1 MRNLWL
7 ISIFCLSAL
16 LSNAQSDKLQQAKE
30 FFFHHQY
37 EEALAVLKGAKEL
50 VKTDQ
55 EAKFLLAIC
64 YFHLNDLNQS
74 SILLKELVKDD
85 SKPAY
90 PECWLYLAKVNHAM
104 HQFEPAIKHYKDYL
118 RRMPVGHPNRSM
130 VWDAIKR
137 CAIGI
142 KLQYLQAGVVVENMG
157 SQVNTADD
165 EFAPIISP
173 SYSGKLYFSSIRPG
187 NIGDKRND
195 KGQIDEHLGEFRSDM
210 FSCEV
215 TQGQWGKVESMHYLL
230 NSPQHDVL
238 LDFAPG
244 GAILFYF
251 KGNTPESGQI
261 LMDTFKRG
269 DDRVLKSDVFS
280 GPINPALGDG
290 TPHFV
295 NDTLIYFSSRRP
307 GGYGGLDLWKTT
319 FSKGQWQTPQN
330 LGSGINT
337 AYDETTPF
345 MARDGRTLYY
355 STNNSACSVGG
366 LDVVKSVYNEA
377 SKRWTDP
384 SNLGIPINSA
394 GDDAFFRVSKDGFT
408 AYFSSSRKDGYG
420 KRDLYIA
427 YFSEFLPEMEL
438 ILSYNPQGS
447 PIKKESSPVIQK
459 DLAGAPVAVNS
470 NTPPVTVPA
479 VSGFPPIY
487 FQGTDAVLDEKA
499 KAILDKVVASLKKH
513 EGLILVITAF
523 QTGTD
528 NAANRLFKGIQQAE
542 LAVTYLNS
550 KGIDQKQVF
559 LRSANA
565 GQVELKSGE
574 CALELSFF
582 KPEDFPEG
590 VSLPDLEQGISAAVN
605 DLKWHKNLMYKV
617 QVASLSGAF
626 KGELL
631 DEYEAAMVEKNPT
644 LPYYRYTLG
653 AFSTYAEAET
663 FREKMVK
670 AGQRSAFI
678 VPYIYGIR
686 ADKMM
691 ARRHILQFP
700 DLKNY
705 DQQ

>member
-16 LSNAQSDKLQQAKE
+16 FSNAQSDKLQQAKE
-30 FFFHHQY
+30 FFFHHKY
-37 EEALAVLKGAKEL
+37 EEALAALKGAKEL

-55 EAKFLLAIC
+55 EARFLLAVC

-74 SILLKELVKDD
+74 SLLLKELIKDD
-85 SKPAY
+85 SKPPY
-90 PECWLYLAKVNHAM
+90 PECWLYLAKINHAM
-104 HQFEPAIKHYKDYL
+104 HQFEPAIIYYKDYL
-118 RRMPVGHPNRSM
+118 RRMPLGHPNRSM

-137 CAIGI
+137 CANGV
-142 KLQYLQAGVVVENMG
+142 KLQYLQGGVVVENMG
-157 SQVNTADD
+157 SQVNTIED

-173 SYSGKLYFSSIRPG
+173 THSGKLYFSSIRPG
-187 NIGDKRND
+187 NIGGKRND
-195 KGQIDEHLGEFRSDM
+195 KGQIDELLGEFRSDM
-210 FSCEV
+210 FSSEV

-238 LDFAPG
+238 LDFSTG
-244 GAILFYF
+244 GTVLYYF
-251 KGNTPESGQI
+251 KGNTPDHGLM
-261 LMDTFKRG
+261 LMDTFKRT
-269 DDRVLKSDVFS
+269 DERALKSDVFS
-280 GPINPALGDG
+280 GPISPAVGDG

-295 NDTLIYFSSRRP
+295 NDTLVYFSSRRP
-307 GGYGGLDLWKTT
+307 GGYGGLDIWKVT

-345 MARDGRTLYY
+345 MARDGRTLYF
-355 STNNSACSVGG
+355 STNNSDWSMGG
-366 LDVVKSVYNEA
+366 LDIVKSVYNEL
-377 SKRWTDP
+377 SQLWTTP
-384 SNLGIPINSA
+384 HNLGMPVNSA
-394 GDDAFFRVSKDGFT
+394 GDDAYFRVSKDGFT

-438 ILSYNPQGS
+438 ILSYQPQGA
-447 PIKKESSPVIQK
+447 PIKKESAPISQK
-459 DLAGAPVAVNS
+459 DLAGAPVQVNT
-470 NTPPVTVPA
+470 NTPTSPA
-479 VSGFPPIY
+479 VLNGFPPAY
-487 FQGTDAVLDEKA
+487 FQETEAILDDKA
-499 KAILDKVVASLKKH
+499 KATLDKAAAALKNH
-513 EGLILVITAF
+513 EGLVLVITAF
-523 QTGTD
+523 QTGAD
-528 NAANRLFKGIQQAE
+528 HAALRVFKGIQQAE
-542 LAVTYLNS
+542 LAAEYLYS
-550 KGIDQKQVF
+550 KGIEAKQLF
-559 LRSANA
+559 LRSGNV
-565 GQVELKSGE
+565 GQIVLKSGE
-574 CALELSFF
+574 CALEFSFF

-590 VSLPDLEQGISAAVN
+590 VNLPDLEQGISAAVN
-605 DLKWHKNLMYKV
+605 DQKWHKNLMYKV

-626 KGELL
+626 KGALL

-653 AFSTYAEAET
+653 AFSTFAEAEA

-705 DQQ
+705 DQG